1 MMLLRTKKNASRKAQ
16 TALEYFMVLITIIIP
31 MAMWIN
37 SASKGESDD
46 QEEQKHVVKKITEA
60 GIGTDEKLG
69 VIGRPYP

>member
-1 MMLLRTKKNASRKAQ
+1 
-16 TALEYFMVLITIIIP
+16 MVLIAIIIP

-37 SASKGESDD
+37 SAAKGESDG

-60 GIGTDEKLG
+60 GIGTETKLG